1 MTSIGLDRLEGGAWA
16 VLKAISSLKGVP
28 GGQRLAII
36 PTTAILLALSA
47 TALSTGFLM
56 GDAAAKAVKP
66 QISTLP
72 EASIPRGCGY
82 SLDDWRRSTL
92 AWAPYPYA
100 TNAQGKGLLMAI
112 DGAVRDIPI
121 TSRNEQHITAHSS
134 RYDVDIRTP
143 QWKRVDA
150 ELFQARATLLL
161 RDTTAHTATNIIVR
175 AAQGC

>member
-1 MTSIGLDRLEGGAWA
+1 M
-16 VLKAISSLKGVP
+16 
-28 GGQRLAII
+28 AII
-36 PTTAILLALSA
+36 QKTAILLVLSA
-47 TALSTGFLM
+47 AALSTCFLM
-56 GDAAAKAVKP
+56 DDAAAKAVKP

-82 SLDDWRRSTL
+82 SLDDWKRPTL

-100 TNAQGKGLLMAI
+100 SNAQTKGLLMAI
-112 DGAVRDIPI
+112 DGAVREIPI
-121 TSRNEQHITAHSS
+121 SSRNEQHITAHDS

-143 QWKRVDA
+143 QWKRVDT

>member
-1 MTSIGLDRLEGGAWA
+1 MAM
-16 VLKAISSLKGVP
+16 
-28 GGQRLAII
+28 I
-36 PTTAILLALSA
+36 PTTAILLV
-47 TALSTGFLM
+47 LSTTVLSM
-56 GDAAAKAVKP
+56 GSLVGIAAANAVKP

-100 TNAQGKGLLMAI
+100 SKPQAKGLLMAI
-112 DGAVRDIPI
+112 DGVVREIPI
-121 TSRNEQHITAHSS
+121 SSRDERHITAHDG
-134 RYDVDIRTP
+134 RYEVDIWTP
-143 QWKRVDA
+143 QWKRVDT